1 MRNGDKLGL
10 LGAALLLAGS
20 GAVLATHAGS
30 IFNTGTGGHPGAVRV
45 ASLNR
50 MADDT
55 TMTDFTPATELLG
68 FEPQLKIN
76 RRELEITNVHL
87 GHTASAEI
95 TSIPDYGAPLARIAV
110 DPPLTFQ
117 RPEPVARPMVGK
129 DMIAAAPMQPD
140 SPNRVKQDAIGTT
153 QTAGN
158 RPPVETG
165 PILPTAPFGRDSAG
179 FPFGSDLG
187 KKANLTHSDNGMQVP
202 MVSDLNDQS
211 PFGVDCKV
219 DLDAGSAPG
228 AMVHLA
234 LNVPCLPN
242 SRVEIRHGKL
252 FFAAATDPVGK
263 LDINVPALEEDAS
276 ISVRLSTGTTLD
288 ANVKVP
294 ELKDFERVAVL
305 WRGLLDLE
313 IHALEFGANQNSR
326 GHIWPGHP
334 SEPEQARRQGGGFV
348 ITLGNET
355 LPEPERAAIYSLP
368 RSARNKAGV
377 VKMILTA
384 NADAATCGTS
394 QTVYSVHSKQG
405 RMVGA
410 SGFQFEMPACGSETQ
425 SMVLNNAVRDL
436 IIAAK

>member
-1 MRNGDKLGL
+1 MQNGDKLGL

-20 GAVLATHAGS
+20 GVVLATHADS

-45 ASLNR
+45 ASLTR
-50 MADDT
+50 MVDDT
-55 TMTDFTPATELLG
+55 TMTDFTPETELLG
-68 FEPQLKIN
+68 FESQLKIN

-110 DPPLTFQ
+110 EPPLAFQ
-117 RPEPVARPMVGK
+117 RPEPVARPKGGNDLM
-129 DMIAAAPMQPD
+129 ATAPIKPE
-140 SPNRVKQDAIGTT
+140 SPNVVDQDTNGTT
-153 QTAGN
+153 QADDTPSAS
-158 RPPVETG
+158 TD
-165 PILPTAPFGRDSAG
+165 PILPTAPFGHDSAG
-179 FPFGSDLG
+179 LPFGSNLG
-187 KKANLTHSDNGMQVP
+187 KKANVTHSDNGMQVP
-202 MVSDLNDQS
+202 MVSDLHDQS
-211 PFGVDCKV
+211 PFGVNCKV
-219 DLDAGSAPG
+219 DLAARSAPA

-263 LDINVPALEEDAS
+263 LDINVPALEEDAT

-313 IHALEFGANQNSR
+313 IHALEFGASQNSR
-326 GHIWPGHP
+326 GHVWPGHP
-334 SEPEQARRQGGGFV
+334 GEPELARRQGGGFV
-348 ITLGNET
+348 ITLGSKM
-355 LPEPERAAIYSLP
+355 LPEPERAAVYSLP

-377 VKMILTA
+377 VQMLLTA

-410 SGFQFEMPACGSETQ
+410 SGYQFKMPACGSETQ